1 MVSHET
7 QEHGI
12 VEIGM
17 EIWSLRDHLKSLGLL
32 ELLCLVKVT
41 QTHTQSGLQS
51 SSQGFLS
58 HGLHFPLQARIFYLQ
73 SLILYL
79 YFLPPFLLP
88 LVLFQHSFKFWSL
101 SCTLPSADSPDFPI
115 LSLPRCLST
124 RTPLRGLLLPSTALS
139 APPPGC
145 LPCFLC
151 RYPFITPSGKPGSL
165 CLSPQTIFFL
175 ILIFGSS

>member
-12 VEIGM
+12 VEIGT
-17 EIWSLRDHLKSLGLL
+17 EIWSLRDHLKSLRLL

-51 SSQGFLS
+51 SSQGVLS

-88 LVLFQHSFKFWSL
+88 LVLFQHHLNFDPYLVPSPLLTPQISPFYLCPNASPLPLLREAYSSQVRPCLHLHQGVCPASCVSISSSHLQGNLDHCVCHHKLSFF
-101 SCTLPSADSPDFPI
+101 
-115 LSLPRCLST
+115 
-124 RTPLRGLLLPSTALS
+124 
-139 APPPGC
+139 
-145 LPCFLC
+145 
-151 RYPFITPSGKPGSL
+151 
-165 CLSPQTIFFL
+165 
-175 ILIFGSS
+175 

>member
-41 QTHTQSGLQS
+41 QTHTQSGLQP

-88 LVLFQHSFKFWSL
+88 LVLFQHHLNFDLYLVPSPLLTAQISPFYLCPDGSPL
-101 SCTLPSADSPDFPI
+101 PLLREAYSSQVRTCLHLHQGVCPASCVGISSSHLQGNLDHCVYHHK
-115 LSLPRCLST
+115 L
-124 RTPLRGLLLPSTALS
+124 
-139 APPPGC
+139 
-145 LPCFLC
+145 
-151 RYPFITPSGKPGSL
+151 
-165 CLSPQTIFFL
+165 FF
-175 ILIFGSS
+175 F